1 MNFYYCSIIKR
12 SITLLL
18 FVLTAGGFQSIY
30 SQANET
36 ALIDSFIA
44 RRAKAQKAEEYPEAR
59 KILRGDVNRDKRTDL
74 VVLYSLEG
82 FGGGNNYTQYL
93 AVFLG
98 SGKTFRNAA
107 NEPVGGK
114 FRRDIDLK
122 SIVDRTINLDT
133 KEYRKNDAACCPSKS
148 GKTRYTFR
156 NGKLREIK

>member
-1 MNFYYCSIIKR
+1 MF
-12 SITLLL
+12 
-18 FVLTAGGFQSIY
+18 FVLTAGGFQSVY

-36 ALIDSFIA
+36 QLVDSFIA

-98 SGKTFRNAA
+98 VGKTFRNAA
-107 NEPVGGK
+107 DEPVGGK
-114 FRRDIDLK
+114 WRRDVELE
-122 SIVDRTINLDT
+122 SIAGMTINLET

-148 GKTRYTFR
+148 SKTRYIFR
-156 NGKLREIK
+156 NGKLREMK